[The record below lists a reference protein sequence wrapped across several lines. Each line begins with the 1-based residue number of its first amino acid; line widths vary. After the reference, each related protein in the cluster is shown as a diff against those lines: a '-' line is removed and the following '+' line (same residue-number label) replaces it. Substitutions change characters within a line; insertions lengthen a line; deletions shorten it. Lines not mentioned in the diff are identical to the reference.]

1 MKFFYEKRPVPLQI
15 HYGRDLSYDAHMHD
29 HIELVGMLKGEA
41 AAFVD
46 SREYRLQE
54 GDVVIV
60 FPNQIHRYEKVEEEY
75 YMIFIFQ
82 PDLTEEFSQVFQR
95 MVPEDALIKGGMG
108 DRKLKQAMENI
119 MELAQKETD
128 MFSGAEMKGNFLILL
143 GRLLARMRLQGTSAA
158 DTQTLRQILNYC
170 VEHVEDDLRLE
181 AVSAG
186 LHISG
191 SYISH
196 LFVEKLHM
204 TFGEY
209 VRTLRVS
216 RACRLLQ
223 DGRRTVTEAAYEA
236 GFNSL
241 RSFDR
246 AFAKQMKMTPVE
258 YKRKLADGR
267 DKGMGMTDPIRSDFA
282 RMNFTKEIK

>member
-1 MKFFYEKRPVPLQI
+1 
-15 HYGRDLSYDAHMHD
+15 MHD

-46 SREYRLQE
+46 SKEYRLQE
-54 GDVVIV
+54 GDVFIV
-60 FPNQIHRYEKVEEEY
+60 FPNQIHRYEKVEEAY

-246 AFAKQMKMTPVE
+246 AFAKQMKMTPVA

-267 DKGMGMTDPIRSDFA
+267 DKGMG
-282 RMNFTKEIK
+282 N

>member
-1 MKFFYEKRPVPLQI
+1 
-15 HYGRDLSYDAHMHD
+15 
-29 HIELVGMLKGEA
+29 
-41 AAFVD
+41 
-46 SREYRLQE
+46 
-54 GDVVIV
+54 
-60 FPNQIHRYEKVEEEY
+60 
-75 YMIFIFQ
+75 
-82 PDLTEEFSQVFQR
+82 
-95 MVPEDALIKGGMG
+95 
-108 DRKLKQAMENI
+108 
-119 MELAQKETD
+119 
-128 MFSGAEMKGNFLILL
+128 
-143 GRLLARMRLQGTSAA
+143 MRLQGTSAA

-191 SYISH
+191 SYTSH

-246 AFAKQMKMTPVE
+246 HLPS
-258 YKRKLADGR
+258 R
-267 DKGMGMTDPIRSDFA
+267 
-282 RMNFTKEIK
+282 

>member
-54 GDVVIV
+54 GDVFIV

-128 MFSGAEMKGNFLILL
+128 MAS
-143 GRLLARMRLQGTSAA
+143 
-158 DTQTLRQILNYC
+158 Y
-170 VEHVEDDLRLE
+170 DLRGICPDAASVAGLQ
-181 AVSAG
+181 ASAG
-186 LHISG
+186 WP
-191 SYISH
+191 
-196 LFVEKLHM
+196 
-204 TFGEY
+204 
-209 VRTLRVS
+209 
-216 RACRLLQ
+216 Q
-223 DGRRTVTEAAYEA
+223 DGY
-236 GFNSL
+236 GS
-241 RSFDR
+241 
-246 AFAKQMKMTPVE
+246 
-258 YKRKLADGR
+258 G
-267 DKGMGMTDPIRSDFA
+267 I
-282 RMNFTKEIK
+282 